1 MIKRYI
7 QAKYINHETFT
18 RKEMIELVDDAY
30 KMGWFEAIESDLVAE
45 FIKERRT
52 KSKRKQDELLEH
64 LKGKV

>member
-30 KMGWFEAIESDLVAE
+30 KMGWFEAIESDVVAK
-45 FIKERRT
+45 FIKER
-52 KSKRKQDELLEH
+52 KPKKRET
-64 LKGKV
+64 